1 MKDKG
6 KELAA
11 RLTGFSTPLFG
22 VSWNPPVVERDVAQ
36 ELLSELEDRR
46 VLYNPYEAET
56 PEYCIQS
63 VLEIRRLLREL
74 MRKLQGSG
82 VLAGHLRGMA
92 AAARAFLDRMEE
104 FHRVPGELRSLGY
117 GQSMAF
123 NDALGQMRG
132 VFGVHIAFLA
142 SRYDVP
148 IRGHL
153 GRILPSLPDENDFDG

>member
-11 RLTGFSTPLFG
+11 RLTGISTPLFG
-22 VSWNPPVVERDVAQ
+22 LSWSPSVAERDVAQ

-56 PEYCIQS
+56 PEYCVQS

-74 MRKLQGSG
+74 LRKLQGTG
-82 VLAGHLRGMA
+82 VLAEHLRGMA
-92 AAARAFLDRMEE
+92 GAARAFLDRMEE
-104 FHRVPGELRSLGY
+104 FRRVSGELSSLGY

-132 VFGVHIAFLA
+132 VFGVHIAFIA
-142 SRYDVP
+142 IRYDVP
-148 IRGHL
+148 VRGHL
-153 GRILPSLPDENDFDG
+153 SQILPSLPDENDLDG